1 MSQKTTT
8 ALCIIDVGIILNKR
22 DMVRLLEDLS
32 RVRYQ
37 ELCGGN
43 LRKKGDGYIMEVYDD
58 PSCSTLVANQT
69 LYLNVSSFEYL
80 ELGQCS
86 SSEEPGLERPCFD
99 LVQGDRV
106 LRLIPLT
113 NPLEEQERSRK
124 NSHLDSA
131 IEDVLLDVALPD
143 WDDEDDLDL

>member
-1 MSQKTTT
+1 
-8 ALCIIDVGIILNKR
+8 
-22 DMVRLLEDLS
+22 
-32 RVRYQ
+32 
-37 ELCGGN
+37 
-43 LRKKGDGYIMEVYDD
+43 MEVYDD

-86 SSEEPGLERPCFD
+86 SPEKPGLERPCFD

-124 NSHLDSA
+124 NSHLESA